1 MDAYEF
7 FRDFASPIATL
18 VAAIV
23 AALITF
29 YFNPGG
35 HRCLNHSAVVKGVV
49 AAVYMR
55 GPGTLPSAPRAFEL
69 WGAHVEKLISA
80 GE

>member
-55 GPGTLPSAPRAFEL
+55 AEYLTERTAAFEL

>member
-23 AALITF
+23 AAVITF

-49 AAVYMR
+49 AAVCMR
-55 GPGTLPSAPRAFEL
+55 AEYLTERAAAFEL
-69 WGAHVEKLISA
+69 WGAHIEKLISA